1 MGPGGS
7 TALWSPEVDPVF
19 GSGPG
24 LWGSELCCV
33 ALCLCQFFKAF
44 SFPLQAFLLSA
55 FYFPLLFGG
64 PLSGIH
70 MEM

>member
-1 MGPGGS
+1 
-7 TALWSPEVDPVF
+7 
-19 GSGPG
+19 
-24 LWGSELCCV
+24 LCCV

-70 MEM
+70 MEILMVNDYDRLI